1 MLDFVAVG
9 TERMKSRCRDNINVF
24 VSQPGE
30 KLLIVDVDRMDEDIT
45 AGNPAYL
52 LPAVDPEKRLRQK

>member
-1 MLDFVAVG
+1 
-9 TERMKSRCRDNINVF
+9 MKSRCRDNINVF